1 VLPAETIAYLST
13 AGDCCTAGFQRD
25 PCPLWVSRVRSIR
38 SLRSRHVRF
47 APESGHRPTRWPLH
61 SCVWD
66 ASDSRARIEWQVLA
80 SQRLAPFRSRA
91 RAWGGRLWQG
101 LRVSPQRRGAS
112 PLADGESAKTAIGTP
127 ILWEFLEAATA
138 QPTVVPMEGRGPYR
152 VSGAHRPLH
161 SCHGTSVPVEEPST
175 ASIADIRG
183 L

>member
-1 VLPAETIAYLST
+1 MGVVCQFSRKGKQSQRSKTQRMAPA
-13 AGDCCTAGFQRD
+13 
-25 PCPLWVSRVRSIR
+25 VRHDQ
-38 SLRSRHVRF
+38 LLQQNP
-47 APESGHRPTRWPLH
+47 PESGHRPTRRPLH

-112 PLADGESAKTAIGTP
+112 PLADGESAKTAVGTP
-127 ILWEFLEAATA
+127 ILWEFPEAATA